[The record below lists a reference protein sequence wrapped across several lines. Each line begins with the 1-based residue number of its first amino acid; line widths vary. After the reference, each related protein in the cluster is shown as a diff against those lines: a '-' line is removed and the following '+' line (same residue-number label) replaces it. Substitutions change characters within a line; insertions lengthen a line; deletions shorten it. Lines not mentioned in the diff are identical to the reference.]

1 MKKILSF
8 LAILLLSARLLIAGE
23 GMWLP
28 MLLEQLNEPEM
39 KSMGMRINAADIYS
53 INNTSLKD
61 AVLLFGRGCTAEIV
75 SDQGLILTNHHC
87 GFGQIQKHSSLEHDY
102 LTDGF
107 WAMSQS
113 EELPNPGLSVTL
125 LIRMEDVTKQVL
137 EGVTDNLTE
146 QQREAIVKANIA
158 KVEKAATEGTTYS
171 ARTRPFYY
179 GNEYYMF
186 ITQTFNDVRLVG
198 APPSNIGK
206 FGGDTDNWMWPRH
219 TGDFSMFRIYVNKN
233 NEPADYSPDN
243 VPYKPKYHLPISL
256 KGVEKGDFTFV
267 FGYPGTTQEYLPSY
281 AIQMI
286 TEHEN
291 PVVIRLREKRLDI
304 FDSYTQQS
312 DLVRIQYAAKHAGV
326 SNTWKKLIGENRGIK
341 RLDAITEK
349 QDLETRFVEWAVAD
363 AERNKK
369 YGKLIPE
376 FEKTY
381 SRLMPYNV
389 AETYLQEGGLGIE
402 AITFANRLKAL
413 VDKSRE
419 KGATQEDINK
429 LKNSLLPTISVF
441 FKNYHQP
448 LDRQVFATLMADWFK
463 HQPED
468 QIPAALIEVKA
479 KYASFEDWANDI
491 YSKSSL
497 VDSNSVYNILNSY
510 TAKSYK
516 KIANDPM
523 YKLASTI
530 YESYN
535 NVIRPVTTEL
545 NIKLDS
551 LQRVYMRGLMEF
563 QTDRR
568 FYPDA
573 NSTLRVAYGKVD
585 DYYPRDAVKYNYYST
600 LEGIMEKEDPNIYDY
615 VVEPRLK
622 ELYATK
628 DYGQYGASDGTMR
641 VAFIASN
648 HTTGGNSGSPVL
660 NADGQLV
667 GINFDRNWEG
677 TMSDLRYDPD
687 QCRNITLD
695 IRYCLFVIDKF
706 AGAKHLVDEMTIV
719 R

>member
-419 KGATQEDINK
+419 KGATQEEINK

>member
-39 KSMGMRINAADIYS
+39 KSMGMRINSADIYS

-419 KGATQEDINK
+419 KGATQEEINK

-573 NSTLRVAYGKVD
+573 NSTLRIAYGIVD

>member
-107 WAMSQS
+107 WAMNQS

-137 EGVTDNLTE
+137 EGVTDNMTE

-158 KVEKAATEGTTYS
+158 KVEKAATEGTTYN

-349 QDLETRFVEWAVAD
+349 QELETSFVEWAMAD

-381 SRLMPYNV
+381 SRLMPFNV
-389 AETYLQEGGLGIE
+389 AETYLLEGGLGIE

-413 VDKSRE
+413 VDKSLE

-429 LKNSLLPTISVF
+429 LKNTLLPTISVF

-448 LDRQVFATLMADWFK
+448 VDRQVFATLMADWFG

-491 YSKSSL
+491 YTKSSL
-497 VDSNSVYNILNSY
+497 VDSNSVYSILNSY

-545 NIKLDS
+545 NTKLDS

-585 DYYPRDAVKYNYYST
+585 NYYPRDAVKYNYYST

-660 NADGQLV
+660 NADGQLI

-706 AGAKHLVDEMTIV
+706 AGAKHLIDEMTIV